1 MRDLSHLV
9 PECQN
14 LSTGASSQSV
24 APVQKAAVA
33 PYVLPVYTGVYNG
46 VALGYAEPVEPVEP
60 VEVPERMKL
69 GDGSWIV
76 FFKGRRTA
84 VAVSAATRSE
94 AISKARAAK
103 RRGGDQ
109 VVQARQATAAERKT
123 ASGGGWIKSRPPGF
137 KESMRGQ
144 GPKPNAS

>member
-14 LSTGASSQSV
+14 LSTGASSRSV
-24 APVQKAAVA
+24 APVQQAAVA

-46 VALGYAEPVEPVEP
+46 VQLGYAEPVAP
-60 VEVPERMKL
+60 VEVPERMTL
-69 GDGSWIV
+69 ADGSWII
-76 FFKGRRTA
+76 FFKNRRTA

-94 AISKARAAK
+94 AISKARKAK

-137 KESMRGQ
+137 KASMRGQ
-144 GPKPNAS
+144 GPKPKAS